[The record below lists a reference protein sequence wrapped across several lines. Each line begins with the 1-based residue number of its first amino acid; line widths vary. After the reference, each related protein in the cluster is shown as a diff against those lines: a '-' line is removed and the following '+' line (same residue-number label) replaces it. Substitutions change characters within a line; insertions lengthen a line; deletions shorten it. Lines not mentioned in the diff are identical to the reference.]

1 MGFIPPNSTLAMLA
15 HLRERKINTYPPK
28 VQKGTPRYLTKRK
41 RAGKS
46 KNHRFSLEKG
56 RYSNKPAKTE
66 RITSFIALKGSKG

>member
-1 MGFIPPNSTLAMLA
+1 MGFILPNSTLAMLA

-56 RYSNKPAKTE
+56 R
-66 RITSFIALKGSKG
+66 